1 MKFKNSDVFKKLG
14 LGRYLLVLGLFLTMM
29 FVVLKIVLRIAP
41 PVFGAY
47 PVKYIWVT
55 PWFNV

>member
-1 MKFKNSDVFKKLG
+1 
-14 LGRYLLVLGLFLTMM
+14 LLVLGLFLTMM

-41 PVFGAY
+41 PIFGAY